1 MSRMKLTVHE
11 PGHVTLEYTDP
22 VIGERVSREFRV
34 HRYSDAPSYVWEVHA
49 DGQRTQP
56 CEMLED
62 RGNTLRATTETLSDV
77 IRREYRR
84 MVRAAKKAT

>member
-1 MSRMKLTVHE
+1 MKLTVHG

-22 VIGERVSREFRV
+22 VIGERVSREFVV
-34 HRYSDAPSYVWEVHA
+34 HRYSDAPSYVLEVQP
-49 DGQRTQP
+49 DGSMTQP

-62 RGNTLRATTETLSDV
+62 RGNTLKATAETLPDV

-84 MVRAAKKAT
+84 MVRAAKKAA

>member
-1 MSRMKLTVHE
+1 MTRMKLTVHE

-22 VIGERVSREFRV
+22 VIGERVSREFCV

-49 DGQRTQP
+49 DGRRTQP
-56 CEMLED
+56 CERLCGC
-62 RGNTLRATTETLSDV
+62 GNTLKATAETLPDV

-84 MVRAAKKAT
+84 MVRAAKKVA